1 MPPKPRASSPPPKPR
16 ASSPPPKPLHET
28 LLDPMTTTEIG
39 FISDNSSYSFVL
51 YGKRTMQDACIEVNG
66 ISFSQFC
73 MKITIEGLEKQVYEY
88 TTVNKQRIS
97 KFISTEKAI
106 KKEVLLQ
113 RELDTKF
120 RKSGKRPIVPYVIHD
135 CFLLSDELTQLF
147 VEGRAKTLS
156 VDVRHIIEAIQE
168 RSCRVHIF
176 FMEYMDNRIYQTL
189 AQRITGTGISK
200 WQSSDLRLKKAY
212 HRMAAI
218 LACVTGLNIFPYDA
232 SEPNVMLDNNADDVR
247 LIDLGN
253 TFDFYN
259 KEDGAEIVTLYR
271 GYVKSVKPEVFP
283 KDKLENF
290 FIGENNSRKTIADS
304 TVDLL
309 EIRPNERI
317 TVEDIHK
324 NLMTLAFVDFVKNG
338 MIMNELKPV
347 ESQVMATSYCKS
359 RFAMESVYRV
369 SFANFKL
376 FLDNFT
382 LSQTDLETTYPLLN
396 TVKAFII
403 EIMDNRPKPTQK
415 GNCVILGGGGG
426 GSKPTFIKRYLSDI
440 LSTRDKSRQRKELT
454 KSRRLYKQGK
464 YYTRKAM
471 RSFKSKPSK
480 HLDRARSLYHVD
492 KIRPSRELSRKTGC
506 SLKGLRQIV
515 KKGEGAYYSSGSRP
529 NQTPQSWGNAR
540 LASANTGGNASLVDF
555 HILDKE
561 CEHRKPAYRLAQKAA
576 KISRHFFIIYTY
588 NPTTTTRR
596 CHSRNRNRNRNN
608 ILFQF
613 KK

>member
-1 MPPKPRASSPPPKPR
+1 MPPKPRASSPSPK
-16 ASSPPPKPLHET
+16 KLHET

-39 FISDNSSYSFVL
+39 FISDTSSYSFVL
-51 YGKRTMQDACIEVNG
+51 YGQITTQDACIEVNG
-66 ISFSQFC
+66 ISFRQFC
-73 MKITIEGLEKQVYEY
+73 MKITIKGPRKQVYDY
-88 TTVNKQRIS
+88 KPFAASTIS

-113 RELDTKF
+113 TELDNKF

-135 CFLLSDELTQLF
+135 CFLSSDEFRQLF
-147 VEGRAKTLS
+147 VEGRAETLS
-156 VDVRHIIEAIQE
+156 DNVRHIIEAIQKILLQE

-232 SEPNVMLDNNADDVR
+232 SEPNVMLDNKADDVR

-259 KEDGAEIVTLYR
+259 KEDGDEIVTLYY

-290 FIGENNSRKTIADS
+290 FIGEDKSKKTIADS

-309 EIRPNERI
+309 EIRPNEL

-338 MIMNELKPV
+338 MIMNELKPD

-359 RFAMESVYRV
+359 RFAMESVYGV
-369 SFANFKL
+369 SFAKFEL
-376 FLDNFT
+376 FLNSFT
-382 LSQTDLETTYPLLN
+382 LSQTDLEETYPLLN
-396 TVKAFII
+396 NVKAFII
-403 EIMDNRPKPTQK
+403 EIMNNMPIPTQK
-415 GNCVILGGGGG
+415 RNCVILGGGGG
-426 GSKPTFIKRYLSDI
+426 GSKPTFIKRYLPDI

-480 HLDRARSLYHVD
+480 HLERARSMYHVD

-540 LASANTGGNASLVDF
+540 LASAITGGNASLVDF

-561 CEHRKPAYRLAQKAA
+561 CEHRKPAYRLAQKPR
-576 KISRHFFIIYTY
+576 K
-588 NPTTTTRR
+588 
-596 CHSRNRNRNRNN
+596 
-608 ILFQF
+608 
-613 KK
+613 

>member
-1 MPPKPRASSPPPKPR
+1 MPPKPR

-51 YGKRTMQDACIEVNG
+51 YGKRTTQDAFIVVNG
-66 ISFSQFC
+66 ISFTQFC
-73 MKITIEGLEKQVYEY
+73 MKITLVGIRKQVYEY

-113 RELDTKF
+113 SELDTKF

-135 CFLLSDELTQLF
+135 CFLSSDEFRQLF
-147 VEGRAKTLS
+147 VVEGRAKPLS
-156 VDVRHIIEAIQE
+156 DNVRHIIEAIQKILLQE

-259 KEDGAEIVTLYR
+259 KEDGDEIVTLYY

-290 FIGENNSRKTIADS
+290 FIGEDKSKKTIADS

-309 EIRPNERI
+309 EIRPNELI

-338 MIMNELKPV
+338 MIMNVEPD

-359 RFAMESVYRV
+359 RFAMESVYGV
-369 SFANFKL
+369 SFAKFEL
-376 FLDNFT
+376 FLNSFT
-382 LSQTDLETTYPLLN
+382 LSQTDLEETYPLLN
-396 TVKAFII
+396 NVKAFII
-403 EIMDNRPKPTQK
+403 EIMNNMPIPIPTPRTK
-415 GNCVILGGGGG
+415 CVILGGGGG
-426 GSKPTFIKRYLSDI
+426 IKPTFIKRYLPDI
-440 LSTRDKSRQRKELT
+440 LSMRDKSRQRKELT

-480 HLDRARSLYHVD
+480 HLERARNIKYV
-492 KIRPSRELSRKTGC
+492 RRENCLEKPG
-506 SLKGLRQIV
+506 
-515 KKGEGAYYSSGSRP
+515 
-529 NQTPQSWGNAR
+529 AR
-540 LASANTGGNASLVDF
+540 LKD
-555 HILDKE
+555 
-561 CEHRKPAYRLAQKAA
+561 
-576 KISRHFFIIYTY
+576 
-588 NPTTTTRR
+588 
-596 CHSRNRNRNRNN
+596 
-608 ILFQF
+608 
-613 KK
+613 